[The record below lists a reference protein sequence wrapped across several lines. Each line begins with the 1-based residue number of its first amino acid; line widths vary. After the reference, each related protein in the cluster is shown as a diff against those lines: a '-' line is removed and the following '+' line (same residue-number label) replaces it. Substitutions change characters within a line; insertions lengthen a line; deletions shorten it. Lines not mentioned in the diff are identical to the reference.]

1 MNTDFWVWALKHVI
15 PYIRFTMYYP
25 TLRGAKYHG
34 GYGCLKAGHILL
46 TNDSKKLTS
55 LLIPGE
61 FSHAA
66 LCVANAARD
75 VKDPWSRGAYE
86 IAEMTHTNYTK
97 SYFFDLCK
105 EADRV
110 VILECTD
117 WDEDYINAVTA
128 KCREFEDA
136 AYDVKFELGVKTLYC
151 SELVYQ
157 SDFEHRLKINLE
169 DLAGLGRQYLSPDGI
184 YKAKNVRVVWDSG
197 AND

>member
-1 MNTDFWVWALKHVI
+1 MNTDFWVWALIHVV
-15 PYIRFTMYYP
+15 PYIRFTTYYP
-25 TLRGAKYHG
+25 SLRGARYHS
-34 GYGCLKAGHILL
+34 GYGHLKKGHILL

-66 LCVANAARD
+66 LCVDHATRR
-75 VKDPWSRGAYE
+75 VKSPWTVDSYE

-117 WDEDYINAVTA
+117 WDEAYIEKVTE
-128 KCREFEDA
+128 KCREFEDT
-136 AYDVKFELGVKTLYC
+136 AYDVNFELGVKTLYC

-157 SDFEHRLKINLE
+157 SDVEKRLDVDLE
-169 DLAGLGRQYLSPDGI
+169 DLAGLGRKYLSPDGI
-184 YKAKNVRVVWDSG
+184 YKAENVKVVWDSEE
-197 AND
+197 AK